1 MVTRLQAACFAAV
14 SLMLQSGQEVKVLRP
29 ARINNSRAH
38 VFTGRPNR
46 PTDRCS
52 QSVSHSVRVYSLI

>member
-14 SLMLQSGQEVKVLRP
+14 SLMLQSGQEVKVLCP
-29 ARINNSRAH
+29 ARINSRAH